1 MNAAI
6 DRIDPADYPNQDV
19 YAVIG
24 HPIAHS
30 KSPVIH
36 KNFAQQTGESIHYG
50 RIFSELDEFRD
61 TVNIFFAHG
70 GKGLNITVPF
80 KLQAFE
86 MAERKTPRAQL
97 AQAVNVLWMRD
108 GQLWGDNTDGVGLTR
123 DLQRLMAR
131 QGENLRGAKVLILG
145 AGGAA
150 QGVIPL
156 LQEVG
161 VSDLVV
167 TNRTH
172 SKALE
177 IAQQYDGLRAMTL
190 DEIIGSNPIVKFD
203 LIINAT
209 ATGLG
214 DSSPI
219 STDVLKVIA
228 HPKTLAY
235 DMVYGKE
242 TRFMKDAQALSIHAV
257 DGLGMLVEQAAEAF
271 MIWRQP
277 TQPLDI
283 DAAIA
288 AVRASY

>member
-1 MNAAI
+1 MNVLV
-6 DRIDPADYPNQDV
+6 DRTDPADYPNQDV

-36 KNFAQQTGESIHYG
+36 ENFAQQTGELIHYG
-50 RIFSELDEFRD
+50 RIFSELGDFKN
-61 TVNIFFAHG
+61 TVNTFFAHG
-70 GKGLNITVPF
+70 GKGLNVTVPF
-80 KLQAFE
+80 KLQAFD
-86 MAERKTPRAQL
+86 MADIKTPRAQL
-97 AQAVNVLWMRD
+97 AQAVNVLWMRG
-108 GQLWGDNTDGVGLTR
+108 GQLFGDNTDGLGLIR
-123 DLQRLMAR
+123 DLQRLLAH
-131 QGENLRGAKVLILG
+131 QGSSLNGAKVLILG

-156 LQEVG
+156 LQEAK
-161 VSDLVV
+161 VSDLVIA
-167 TNRTH
+167 NRTH

-177 IAQQYDGLRAMTL
+177 LAHQFPGLTAKTL
-190 DEIIGSNPIVKFD
+190 DELIAAHPIIQFD

-219 STDVLKVIA
+219 SIDALTVMI

-242 TRFMKDAQALSIHAV
+242 TRFIKDAKSLSIHTV

-271 MIWRQP
+271 MIWRNP
-277 TQPLDI
+277 THSLDI

-288 AVRASY
+288 AVRSSY